1 MPKIEMLNSKIHRA
15 TVTEADIDYVGS
27 ITIDEDLLKE
37 ANILEYQKVLV
48 VDVNNGARFET
59 YTIKGEKGSGM
70 ICLNGPA
77 ALCANVGDKVIIM
90 TFIDLDPDTAKKF
103 KPTVVFVDDDNKIIR
118 KAFYEKYGKLK
129 DQ

>member
-118 KAFYEKYGKLK
+118 KAIYEKYGKLK

>member
-59 YTIKGEKGSGM
+59 YTIKGENGSGM